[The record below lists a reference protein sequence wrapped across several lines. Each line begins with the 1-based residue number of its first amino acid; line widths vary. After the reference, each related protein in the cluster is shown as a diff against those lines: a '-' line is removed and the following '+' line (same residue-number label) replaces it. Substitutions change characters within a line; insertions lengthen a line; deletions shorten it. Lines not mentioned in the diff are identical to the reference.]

1 MEKKEIIKEIP
12 KEKPK
17 QYETFE
23 VLAKFTMG
31 KVYQKGSR
39 ITLEKNSP
47 LKNSLKIKLIK

>member
-31 KVYQKGSR
+31 KVYQKGSH